1 VTAVTEDK
9 IMKTKNYVLRTKNE
23 NIEIIRKLA
32 QENLKSMNQY
42 LNGIIENHINE
53 KRKNDIIKN

>member
-1 VTAVTEDK
+1 MTAVTEDK

-23 NIEIIRKLA
+23 NIEIIKKLA

>member
-1 VTAVTEDK
+1 
-9 IMKTKNYVLRTKNE
+9 MKTKNYVLRTKNE